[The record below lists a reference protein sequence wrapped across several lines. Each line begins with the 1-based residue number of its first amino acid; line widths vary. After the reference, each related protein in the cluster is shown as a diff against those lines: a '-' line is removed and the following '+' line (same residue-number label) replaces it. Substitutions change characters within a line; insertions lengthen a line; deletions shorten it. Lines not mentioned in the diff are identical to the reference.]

1 MSKRRN
7 NFSEATSFLLPIV
20 VGMTF
25 PLQVITNSSAFGA
38 APILIIGLLLA
49 RFYLFGD
56 SAATSLSTSKE
67 SSSLRIAMTA
77 LLLLALT
84 NIFVTGIVF
93 DSLQSNNIL
102 PPLYMIVSS
111 GSIYFYYSRLASKR
125 EVDWFIGG
133 MVLMGSISG
142 IFFAYESINKQIFQE
157 ITEYTRMAHEYS
169 LNSIGLDSTDQD
181 ASLFRIDLAYRSF
194 GLLERH
200 STSALWVILAC
211 FSYLRF
217 QDNNNKSYIAIGLS
231 MLTLLI
237 AQNFTA
243 IVVFIV
249 VTYIFYRRIVRLAPM
264 LVTLCI
270 IPIII
275 IISIDIEKLT
285 QFVNYVAELMESQFA
300 LLLATDSRPDSSSYL
315 GLILSE
321 YERYLEELYSRPYQ
335 LILGYGIGSN
345 PFYITSG
352 DVGFIESVMRL
363 GLPLWLYFTIQVVLL
378 SKNVVNVSRKYLS
391 SSSNHDNLKLI
402 TSMTTII
409 LAIWMMDVHYTAW
422 INKSIFP
429 IIIFSIAILRRS
441 DVNIAIVKKRKRQ
454 FVGFPFS
461 AIR

>member
-1 MSKRRN
+1 
-7 NFSEATSFLLPIV
+7 
-20 VGMTF
+20 
-25 PLQVITNSSAFGA
+25 
-38 APILIIGLLLA
+38 
-49 RFYLFGD
+49 
-56 SAATSLSTSKE
+56 
-67 SSSLRIAMTA
+67 
-77 LLLLALT
+77 
-84 NIFVTGIVF
+84 
-93 DSLQSNNIL
+93 
-102 PPLYMIVSS
+102 
-111 GSIYFYYSRLASKR
+111 
-125 EVDWFIGG
+125 
-133 MVLMGSISG
+133 MGSISG